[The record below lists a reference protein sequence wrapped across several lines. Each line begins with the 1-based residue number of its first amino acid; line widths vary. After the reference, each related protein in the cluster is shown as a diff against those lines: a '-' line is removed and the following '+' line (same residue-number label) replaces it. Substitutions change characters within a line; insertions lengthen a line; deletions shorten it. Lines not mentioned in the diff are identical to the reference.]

1 MNILLISHFFLPH
14 VGGIETASY
23 NTKKN
28 LEKLGNKVIVLTSKV
43 KNNMSTC
50 KERKNSNEYR
60 FKSFYPPKITGLNQ
74 FSNFGVMPKAIFKLP
89 KIIKKHN
96 IHLIHAEGR
105 FFPIS
110 FITAF
115 LNKLIFKKPMVL
127 TVQGRL
133 KGSIIEILEGFFDKT
148 ITRLIYQKLD
158 KIICVNNSLKNYL
171 MNKKIRKDKLVV
183 IPNGVDT
190 DLFTKIKYSNVL
202 DNYIDESQ
210 KNYKKILFVGRLD
223 RQKGVEYLIRAIPKV
238 VKEYEKSH
246 FFILGGGLL
255 VKDLKKLAKK
265 LEILTHITFLDTVS
279 FEKIPL
285 YYSSADIFCLP
296 SLHEGFPLCI
306 VEALSIGLVIV
317 ATSIDGI
324 KETVEENKN
333 GFLVKPKNIISLS
346 EKLLKALHLHQQ
358 EIRIISKNNIAL
370 AKKKFSWGILIKQ
383 IETVYK
389 NL

>member
-1 MNILLISHFFLPH
+1 
-14 VGGIETASY
+14 
-23 NTKKN
+23 
-28 LEKLGNKVIVLTSKV
+28 
-43 KNNMSTC
+43 
-50 KERKNSNEYR
+50 
-60 FKSFYPPKITGLNQ
+60 
-74 FSNFGVMPKAIFKLP
+74 
-89 KIIKKHN
+89 
-96 IHLIHAEGR
+96 
-105 FFPIS
+105 
-110 FITAF
+110 
-115 LNKLIFKKPMVL
+115 
-127 TVQGRL
+127 
-133 KGSIIEILEGFFDKT
+133 
-148 ITRLIYQKLD
+148 
-158 KIICVNNSLKNYL
+158 
-171 MNKKIRKDKLVV
+171 MNKKISKDKLVV

-255 VKDLKKLAKK
+255 IKDLKKLAKK
-265 LEILTHITFLDTVS
+265 LDILTHITFLDTVS

-306 VEALSIGLVIV
+306 AEALSIGLVIV
-317 ATSIDGI
+317 ASSINGI

-333 GFLVKPKNIISLS
+333 GFLTKPKNIISLS

-358 EIRIISKNNIAL
+358 EIRIINKNNIAL